1 MNEGRGVMTSN
12 AGFATAINCMDGRT
26 QNPVIKWMMKHYS
39 VGYVDMITEPGVD
52 AILAENRDT
61 RTIESI
67 KREVGISIE
76 KHGSKFI
83 AVVGHYDCAGN
94 PVAMNIHLAQIRSAI
109 ETVASWGFSAQV
121 FGVWIGDHWN
131 VDSEIHL

>member
-1 MNEGRGVMTSN
+1 MAPRE

-26 QNPVIKWMMKHYS
+26 QNPLIEWMRKHYGVS
-39 VGYVDMITEPGVD
+39 YVDIITEPGVD

-67 KREVGISIE
+67 KRKVGTSIE

-83 AVVGHYDCAGN
+83 VVVGHYDCAGN
-94 PVAMNIHLAQIRSAI
+94 PADMNTHLAQIRSAI
-109 ETVASWGFSAQV
+109 ETATSWRCSA
-121 FGVWIGDHWN
+121 IAHRCN
-131 VDSEIHL
+131 PRLL

>member
-1 MNEGRGVMTSN
+1 MAPRE

-26 QNPVIKWMMKHYS
+26 QNPVIEWMRKHYGVS
-39 VGYVDMITEPGVD
+39 YVDMITEPGVD
-52 AILAENRDT
+52 AILAENRDI

-67 KREVGISIE
+67 KRKVGISIE

-83 AVVGHYDCAGN
+83 VVVGHHDCAGD
-94 PVAMNIHLAQIRSAI
+94 PVDMNTHLAQIRSAI

-121 FGVWIGDHWN
+121 FRIWIGDHWN

>member
-1 MNEGRGVMTSN
+1 MAPRE

-26 QNPVIKWMMKHYS
+26 QNPVIEWMRKHYGVS
-39 VGYVDMITEPGVD
+39 YVDMITEPGVD
-52 AILAENRDT
+52 AILAENRDI

-67 KREVGISIE
+67 KRKVGISIE

-83 AVVGHYDCAGN
+83 VVVGHYDCAGD
-94 PVAMNIHLAQIRSAI
+94 PVDMNTHLAQIRSAI
-109 ETVASWGFSAQV
+109 ETVASWGFRAQV

>member
-1 MNEGRGVMTSN
+1 MTSN

-26 QNPVIKWMMKHYS
+26 QNPVIEWMRKHYS
-39 VGYVDMITEPGVD
+39 VSYVDMITEPGVD

-67 KREVGISIE
+67 KRKAGISIE

-94 PVAMNIHLAQIRSAI
+94 PADMNTHLAQIRSAI
-109 ETVASWGFSAQV
+109 ETVASWRCSA
-121 FGVWIGDHWN
+121 IAHRCDPR
-131 VDSEIHL
+131 LL